1 MARPTICFVPA
12 LASRCRFLPLRCRTT
27 SFPLLICSPIGWPP
41 IANMLLVLIATLF
54 TALLPLALLALLLL
68 SSSFPSSPP
77 RSYATSRRFTYD
89 LVGSNV
95 LACAVSTASKMPD
108 RRERH
113 GAGKQRRYIHGRI
126 ITAFSVREA
135 RHGGRH
141 GAGKQ
146 RRYIH
151 GWILAALIRF
161 LRDTFLAFCVGG
173 QKVGA

>member
-95 LACAVSTASKMPD
+95 LACAV
-108 RRERH
+108 
-113 GAGKQRRYIHGRI
+113 
-126 ITAFSVREA
+126 
-135 RHGGRH
+135 
-141 GAGKQ
+141 
-146 RRYIH
+146 
-151 GWILAALIRF
+151 
-161 LRDTFLAFCVGG
+161 
-173 QKVGA
+173 VGACPRPGNGRTTAQASSAATSTGVYGRQKEMIHVQTCVACGDAR